1 MIPCS
6 SLINML
12 EWLTELRETLTY
24 IYHLIKGYI
33 KNTSEQLGEVIKRAR
48 SGRVPTQELL

>member
-1 MIPCS
+1 
-6 SLINML
+6 ML